1 VKAKVRIKAVKS
13 VELVVTADG
22 DWTVSVMK
30 DVVTDAAENCSSY
43 KAETARSHHDHRR
56 AFDGRQ
62 LDDRFT
68 GTRSVPDY
76 DPSVDLHTLHP
87 TISKLLAC
95 VLAAFTTANNVIIV
109 MDRKNGGTLGYF
121 AFHVTSTSQL
131 LREVNKFLLAYAILF
146 ECVNFRQYFVYLR
159 KRILIL

>member
-1 VKAKVRIKAVKS
+1 VKAKIRIKAVKS

-56 AFDGRQ
+56 VFDGRQ

-76 DPSVDLHTLHP
+76 DPSVDLHTLH
-87 TISKLLAC
+87 LEC

-121 AFHVTSTSQL
+121 AFHITATSQL
-131 LREVNKFLLAYAILF
+131 LREVNKFLLVYAILF
-146 ECVNFRQYFVYLR
+146 ECVNFRQHFVCLR
-159 KRILIL
+159 KRILSL